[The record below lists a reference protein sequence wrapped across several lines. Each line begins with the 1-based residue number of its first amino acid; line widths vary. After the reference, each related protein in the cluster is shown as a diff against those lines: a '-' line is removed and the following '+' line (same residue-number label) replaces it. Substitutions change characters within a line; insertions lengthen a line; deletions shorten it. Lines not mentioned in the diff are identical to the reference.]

1 MKGAAHRRLCNQ
13 AFFAAISIDED
24 GEPQV
29 AYQRPF
35 DALCDPQVQG
45 NALTWAA
52 EAKKNGEAQTPTRAV
67 PLVESLNLATS
78 GSLRS
83 TFSNLTPRTKTL
95 VTRWKR
101 GVYRVSQRPETTPME
116 DSGGTVVRRI
126 EHLQTFLTAA
136 EVDRLVDDYLD
147 GATVNELADRYG
159 VHRATVSAHLTRR
172 RVGRRRPGLGV
183 DEAAEAVRLHLGG
196 VSMRAIA
203 QSMGVDRKAVRRAL
217 VEASAISA

>member
-1 MKGAAHRRLCNQ
+1 MGQARTATKG
-13 AFFAAISIDED
+13 
-24 GEPQV
+24 G
-29 AYQRPF
+29 
-35 DALCDPQVQG
+35 
-45 NALTWAA
+45 
-52 EAKKNGEAQTPTRAV
+52 
-67 PLVESLNLATS
+67 PLVASSHLTHL

-83 TFSNLTPRTKTL
+83 TFSNLTLLLKTL

-101 GVYRVSQRPETTPME
+101 GVYRVSQRSETAPSE
-116 DSGGTVVRRI
+116 DSRGTVVRRI

-147 GATVNELADRYG
+147 GTTVNGMADRYG

-183 DEAAEAVRLHLGG
+183 EEAAVAVRLHLGG

-217 VEASAISA
+217 VEAGAILAS

>member
-1 MKGAAHRRLCNQ
+1 MVVSSH
-13 AFFAAISIDED
+13 
-24 GEPQV
+24 
-29 AYQRPF
+29 
-35 DALCDPQVQG
+35 
-45 NALTWAA
+45 LT
-52 EAKKNGEAQTPTRAV
+52 
-67 PLVESLNLATS
+67 PL

-83 TFSNLTPRTKTL
+83 TFSNLTPRLKTL

-101 GVYRVSQRPETTPME
+101 GVYRMSQRPETAPME
-116 DSGGTVVRRI
+116 DSRGTVVRRI

-136 EVDRLVDDYLD
+136 EVDRLVDDYL
-147 GATVNELADRYG
+147 GGTTVNELADRYG

-203 QSMGVDRKAVRRAL
+203 QSMGVDRKAVRRVL
-217 VEASAISA
+217 VEAGVILAS

>member
-1 MKGAAHRRLCNQ
+1 M
-13 AFFAAISIDED
+13 
-24 GEPQV
+24 
-29 AYQRPF
+29 
-35 DALCDPQVQG
+35 
-45 NALTWAA
+45 
-52 EAKKNGEAQTPTRAV
+52 
-67 PLVESLNLATS
+67 VESSHLTRL

-83 TFSNLTPRTKTL
+83 TFANLAPRLKTL

-101 GVYRVSQRPETTPME
+101 GVYRVSQRPETAPME
-116 DSGGTVVRRI
+116 DSRGTVVRRI
-126 EHLQTFLTAA
+126 EQLQTFLTAA

-147 GATVNELADRYG
+147 GTTVNELADRYG

-172 RVGRRRPGLGV
+172 RVGRRRPGLGA
-183 DEAAEAVRLHLGG
+183 DEAADAVRLHLGG

>member
-1 MKGAAHRRLCNQ
+1 M
-13 AFFAAISIDED
+13 SDEHS
-24 GEPQV
+24 
-29 AYQRPF
+29 
-35 DALCDPQVQG
+35 
-45 NALTWAA
+45 
-52 EAKKNGEAQTPTRAV
+52 KKNTLPPTR
-67 PLVESLNLATS
+67 ESGAGFS

-83 TFSNLTPRTKTL
+83 TFANLTPRTKTL

-101 GVYRVSQRPETTPME
+101 GVYRVSQRPETAPTQ
-116 DSGGTVVRRI
+116 DSRGTVVRRI
-126 EHLQTFLTAA
+126 ENLQTFLTAS

>member
-1 MKGAAHRRLCNQ
+1 MCAYRAPRRRRRTTTGRSARPLDDLAHPSQ
-13 AFFAAISIDED
+13 KSDEI
-24 GEPQV
+24 PT
-29 AYQRPF
+29 R
-35 DALCDPQVQG
+35 
-45 NALTWAA
+45 
-52 EAKKNGEAQTPTRAV
+52 TRAV
-67 PLVESLNLATS
+67 PPVEGLNLATS

-83 TFSNLTPRTKTL
+83 TFANLTPRLQTL

-101 GVYRVSQRPETTPME
+101 GVYRVSQRPETAPME
-116 DSGGTVVRRI
+116 DSRGTVVRRI

-147 GATVNELADRYG
+147 GTTVNELADRYG

-183 DEAAEAVRLHLGG
+183 EEAAEAVRLHLGG